1 MRKTWLPLKQS
12 PMPPAPVPASL
23 LFTLPEEQVDQE
35 AMLQPWPLKTP
46 ARLSWSQRWPFT
58 RLGSPSP
65 ATVWGL
71 WRSHVLVSGAKE
83 KNLKVKGPV
92 LMPSKTLRITIRKTP
107 CGQVYWD
114 QIYFANKL
122 VLIWLYLVEMK
133 VILERK
139 KIMFQWMLN
148 PSFINGGLYL
158 LRLSSWIVPCCYV
171 ILIWRLIELL
181 KGYSI
186 IFFWAY
192 LSDLSL
198 NEGQMPHDLWPGIV
212 HTGKENVKDCLRPRW
227 KDTLSGP
234 LN

>member
-1 MRKTWLPLKQS
+1 MD
-12 PMPPAPVPASL
+12 PPKSTEPGGKALGMA
-23 LFTLPEEQVDQE
+23 FE
-35 AMLQPWPLKTP
+35 
-46 ARLSWSQRWPFT
+46 RPFK
-58 RLGSPSP
+58 SS
-65 ATVWGL
+65 VW
-71 WRSHVLVSGAKE
+71 
-83 KNLKVKGPV
+83 
-92 LMPSKTLRITIRKTP
+92 
-107 CGQVYWD
+107 
-114 QIYFANKL
+114 ANKL
-122 VLIWLYLVEMK
+122 ILIWLYLAKNEGNFR
-133 VILERK
+133 EK

-148 PSFINGGLYL
+148 PNFINGGLYL
-158 LRLSSWIVPCCYV
+158 LRLSPWIVPCCYV

-212 HTGKENVKDCLRPRW
+212 HTGKENVKDCLQPRW

>member
-122 VLIWLYLVEMK
+122 VLIWLYLVKMR
-133 VILERK
+133 VISREK
-139 KIMFQWMLN
+139 KTFQWMLN
-148 PSFINGGLYL
+148 LSLLMESISTKILSLDSFLLLWYINVKFN
-158 LRLSSWIVPCCYV
+158 WI
-171 ILIWRLIELL
+171 I
-181 KGYSI
+181 KGHSR
-186 IFFWAY
+186 FVSEAY
-192 LSDLSL
+192 LSTLSL
-198 NEGQMPHDLWPGIV
+198 WDEF
-212 HTGKENVKDCLRPRW
+212 
-227 KDTLSGP
+227 
-234 LN
+234 